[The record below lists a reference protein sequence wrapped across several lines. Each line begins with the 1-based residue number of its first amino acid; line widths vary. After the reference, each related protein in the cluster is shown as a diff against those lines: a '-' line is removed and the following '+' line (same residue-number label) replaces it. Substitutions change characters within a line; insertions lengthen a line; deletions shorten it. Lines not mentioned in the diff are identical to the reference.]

1 MVQSTKARILE
12 QHRSNLLLNAAA
24 PPLMAQGTRDL
35 SADELFSPIDE
46 RLIASAAEA
55 LDAGHTHYVDV
66 PGIAALRAAIAA
78 YLHTAFDATF
88 AQNNVI
94 VTAGIQESRFLTIQM
109 IGEAFG
115 QIAVPV
121 VAHPGVRKALGVRSL
136 DVSLIAVDERT
147 LPSLDSLQAV
157 LNAGTRLIYLESPA
171 RLTGAAYSIDEVR
184 SIARLAREFDATI
197 IWDQGLAPW
206 TADYASLA
214 SVNEN
219 ADRTVL
225 IGETFP
231 GMGLSSWFIG
241 YIAAPE
247 ALVAPM
253 QSQKQI
259 MAICTSTAAQYAA
272 LEASRL
278 YAESLPAQHERLGKL
293 RELAIAAIA
302 DAHAILPGAAVN
314 VLALRPTGA
323 SNREI
328 LARLANAGY
337 SAADGTAFG
346 APDVLR
352 ITISPETPAAIAQ
365 SLKGA

>member
-24 PPLMAQGTRDL
+24 PPLMARSTRDL
-35 SADELFSPIDE
+35 SADELFSPLDE

-55 LDAGHTHYVDV
+55 LDAGQTHYVDV
-66 PGIAALRAAIAA
+66 PGIAALRAALATW
-78 YLHTAFDATF
+78 LHTAFGAAF

-109 IGEAFG
+109 IGEVFG
-115 QIAVPV
+115 QIAVPA

-136 DVSLIAVDERT
+136 DVTLIAVDERT
-147 LPSLDSLQAV
+147 LPSLDSLRAV
-157 LNAGTRLIYLESPA
+157 LSAGTRLIYLESPA
-171 RLTGAAYSIDEVR
+171 RLTGAAYTHDEVQ
-184 SIARLAREFDATI
+184 SISNLAREFDATI

-206 TADYASLA
+206 TANYASLA
-214 SVNEN
+214 SVNETTE
-219 ADRTVL
+219 RTVL

-278 YAESLPAQHERLGKL
+278 YAESLPVQRERLGKL
-293 RELAIAAIA
+293 RAAVIAAI
-302 DAHAILPGAAVN
+302 DATHTIIPGGAVN
-314 VLALRPTGA
+314 VLALRPVGT
-323 SNREI
+323 SNGEI
-328 LARLANAGY
+328 LTRLASAGY
-337 SAADGTAFG
+337 SAADGAAFG

-352 ITISPETPAAIAQ
+352 ITLSPETHAAIAQ